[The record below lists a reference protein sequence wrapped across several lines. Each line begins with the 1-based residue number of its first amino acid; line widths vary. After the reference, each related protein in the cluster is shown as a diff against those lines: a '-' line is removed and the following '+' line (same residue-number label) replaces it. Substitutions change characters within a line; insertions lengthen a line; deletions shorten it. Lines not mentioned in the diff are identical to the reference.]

1 MNRAVGVIAAI
12 LLLAPLSGAV
22 AFADRSCEVVEIHA
36 TKTDKPKIDPELKD
50 LKKKL
55 KGPFAAF
62 NTFTKLA
69 RVKKSLAKNKP
80 FDFDTPKGKT
90 TANLVSVDQPNKK
103 RARVTVDLDLEDD
116 SGSRYV
122 GGRYDI
128 DANDFLLFSYQLSEG
143 ESIIT
148 AFGCK

>member
-1 MNRAVGVIAAI
+1 MKSAVVVMTAI
-12 LLLAPLSGAV
+12 LLASPAA
-22 AFADRSCEVVEIHA
+22 AFADSLSCEVVEIHA
-36 TKTDKPKIDPELKD
+36 SKTEKGSIDPELKD

-62 NTFTKLA
+62 NTFKKLG
-69 RVKKSLAKNKP
+69 RVKKKLDENKP
-80 FDFDTPKGKT
+80 QTFDTPKGQT
-90 TANLVSVDQPNKK
+90 TVNLARVDRPAKK
-103 RARVTVDLDLEDD
+103 RVRATVDLDIEDD

-122 GGRYDI
+122 GGRYDV
-128 DANDFLLFSYQLSEG
+128 DASDFLLFSLQLSDS